1 MYKLIA
7 CDLDETLLGDDR
19 HVSLQ
24 DLEAIQSLKNYGVKF
39 VPATGRGFKSIEA
52 TLKELNVFQKENEY
66 VISYNGGALSEN
78 KNDRILH
85 FEGIPFSIANALY
98 QKGLTYDVCVHVYT
112 QDHVYV
118 AHINNDEKAY
128 ITGRI
133 EYDVIDYDTID
144 FLKNEDIVKVLY
156 SNTNYEYLKSIETDL
171 QGLTNNLD
179 VSYSSHRFIEFN
191 HKGVNKGQGLLMLG
205 KILDI
210 KPEEMIAVGDNFNDL
225 PMLKVAGLGIG
236 VQNTVEDM
244 KKECDYITKAT
255 HNESAI
261 SEIIE
266 KFIINK
272 E

>member
-7 CDLDETLLGDDR
+7 CDLDETLLRDDR

-24 DLEAIQSLKNYGVKF
+24 DQKAIHSLKDYGVKF

-52 TLKELNVFQKENEY
+52 TLKELDVFQKENEY

-78 KNDRILH
+78 KDDRVLH

-98 QKGLTYDVCVHVYT
+98 QKGLTYDVCIHVYT

-118 AHINNDEKAY
+118 AHINDDERAY

-133 EYDVIDYDTID
+133 EFEVIDEDSID

-156 SNTNYEYLKSIETDL
+156 SNTDFNYLQSIEKDL
-171 QGLTNNLD
+171 HDLTGNLD

-191 HKGVNKGQGLLMLG
+191 HKGVNKGKGLLILG
-205 KILDI
+205 NILGI
-210 KPEEMIAVGDNFNDL
+210 EPEEMIAVGDNFNDL

-272 E
+272 K